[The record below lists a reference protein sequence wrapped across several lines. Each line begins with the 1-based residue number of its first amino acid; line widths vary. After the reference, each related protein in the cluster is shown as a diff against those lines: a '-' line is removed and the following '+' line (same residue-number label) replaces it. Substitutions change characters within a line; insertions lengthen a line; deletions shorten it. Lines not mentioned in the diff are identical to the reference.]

1 MSFKAVINKFWKKI
15 IHIILLSNTL
25 LDRCQILLSDYYF
38 LYSHLHMIR
47 NKLIKPLKTKLF
59 SNIINSTTS
68 SSGWKRKLSKISQMF
83 IVSIILRPANILI
96 IIKIYR
102 NHHNYLQL
110 TLLLLK
116 WIGNCSLTSWTL
128 YIEILQIPLW
138 LFFYMN
144 DFSNRLLP

>member
-1 MSFKAVINKFWKKI
+1 MKPLDKAFFQCHKLGNLIFWKE
-15 IHIILLSNTL
+15 T
-25 LDRCQILLSDYYF
+25 Q
-38 LYSHLHMIR
+38 M
-47 NKLIKPLKTKLF
+47 
-59 SNIINSTTS
+59 
-68 SSGWKRKLSKISQMF
+68 SKISQMI
-83 IVSIILRPANILI
+83 IVSIILRLANILI

-102 NHHNYLQL
+102 NHYNYFQL

-116 WIGNCSLTSWTL
+116 WIGNRSLTSWTL